1 MQAVRF
7 WETPMVRRVLIING
21 HPDPSPSRFCAA
33 LCDAYA
39 AGARAAGREVRRLDV
54 ATLDLPPIRS
64 AEDFIGG
71 PLTPDVQRAQAGVT
85 WADHIVVVHPLWL
98 GSAPALFKTFC
109 EQVFRYGFAL
119 PAPTPDSK
127 MPAGLLKGRS
137 ARIIVTM
144 GMPALVY
151 RLGFG
156 AFGVRSFER
165 SVLWLAGM
173 RPIRRT
179 LIGQVEGA
187 AEIRQRA
194 LHKVRRLGEQGL

>member
-1 MQAVRF
+1 MS
-7 WETPMVRRVLIING
+7 RRVLIING
-21 HPDPSPSRFCAA
+21 HPDASARRFCAA

-39 AGARAAGREVRRLDV
+39 AGAQAAGREVRRLDV
-54 ATLDLPPIRS
+54 AALDLPAIRS

-71 PLTPDVQRAQAGVT
+71 PLTPDAQRAQAGVI

-119 PAPTPDSK
+119 PQPGAAGR
-127 MPAGLLKGRS
+127 MPEGLLKGRS
-137 ARIIVTM
+137 ARVIVTM
-144 GMPALVY
+144 GMPALLY

-156 AFGVRSFER
+156 AFGVRGFER
-165 SVLWLAGM
+165 GVLWLSGI

-179 LIGQVEGA
+179 LIGDVDGRPEA
-187 AEIRQRA
+187 RRRWLLA
-194 LHKVRRLGEQGL
+194 VRRLGERGR